1 MQANDT
7 SVLPLKT
14 WLRSRLKQAQ
24 HDPIDNLAK
33 RILEDGRLPTR
44 GSRGLYL
51 AHLRSKGY
59 SSEDAQVFEQACEK
73 CRPIFSRL
81 VKLANPI
88 ETAFLWIHTCTLKMV
103 QG

>member
-7 SVLPLKT
+7 SVQPLKT

-51 AHLRSKGY
+51 AHVRSKGY
-59 SSEDAQVFEQACEK
+59 SSEDAQVFEQAWREMQ
-73 CRPIFSRL
+73 
-81 VKLANPI
+81 AN
-88 ETAFLWIHTCTLKMV
+88 F
-103 QG
+103 Q